1 MKKWA
6 IGALLLSS
14 SAWALAGGITVD
26 NVWGR
31 FSAPGMSMSGVF
43 MDVSNQSKQA
53 DVLVGGSTAV
63 AEKVE
68 LHNHINDNGVM
79 RMREVPGGIALQAA
93 DIPLQLVDGR
103 NVSLRALS
111 HEQPLVLYFWGS
123 WCGICRHTSPAI
135 DKLARNGH
143 AVLGVALQSGDD
155 AQIDAYLHQH
165 GWQFANLNDKQGD
178 WSRQWQVAAT
188 PTIVLVKDGQ
198 MRFSTSGISSYWG
211 LRARLWLVSLWP
223 Q

>member
-1 MKKWA
+1 MSASQSKPKWRRWLREA
-6 IGALLLSS
+6 LQLAVILLLVG
-14 SAWALAGGITVD
+14 AAVD
-26 NVWGR
+26 WWR
-31 FSAPGMSMSGVF
+31 AP
-43 MDVSNQSKQA
+43 QQ
-53 DVLVGGSTAV
+53 
-63 AEKVE
+63 
-68 LHNHINDNGVM
+68 
-79 RMREVPGGIALQAA
+79 PLQAA
-93 DIPLQLVDGR
+93 DTPLQLVDGR
-103 NVSLRALS
+103 SVSLRALS

>member
-79 RMREVPGGIALQAA
+79 RMREVPGGIHNAA
-93 DIPLQLVDGR
+93 DAGF
-103 NVSLRALS
+103 A
-111 HEQPLVLYFWGS
+111 F
-123 WCGICRHTSPAI
+123 
-135 DKLARNGH
+135 H
-143 AVLGVALQSGDD
+143 AGGVIAGFLLG
-155 AQIDAYLHQH
+155 
-165 GWQFANLNDKQGD
+165 
-178 WSRQWQVAAT
+178 
-188 PTIVLVKDGQ
+188 
-198 MRFSTSGISSYWG
+198 G
-211 LRARLWLVSLWP
+211 LRFVLHDEQAFYGRDCRYREEIAPREIGATDCRTLTLILA
-223 Q
+223 

>member
-14 SAWALAGGITVD
+14 SSWALAGGITVD

-79 RMREVPGGIALQAA
+79 RMREVPGGIAVAAGETVKLQPGGLHVMLMGLKKPLKVGDTFALTLKFKQAKPQTVTVTVQTGADKMPAA
-93 DIPLQLVDGR
+93 MP
-103 NVSLRALS
+103 
-111 HEQPLVLYFWGS
+111 
-123 WCGICRHTSPAI
+123 
-135 DKLARNGH
+135 
-143 AVLGVALQSGDD
+143 
-155 AQIDAYLHQH
+155 HQH
-165 GWQFANLNDKQGD
+165 KHGHDHHKAMPP
-178 WSRQWQVAAT
+178 AH
-188 PTIVLVKDGQ
+188 
-198 MRFSTSGISSYWG
+198 
-211 LRARLWLVSLWP
+211 
-223 Q
+223 

>member
-79 RMREVPGGIALQAA
+79 RMREVPGGIAVAAGETVKLQ
-93 DIPLQLVDGR
+93 PGGLHVMLMG
-103 NVSLRALS
+103 LK
-111 HEQPLVLYFWGS
+111 QPLRLNDTFPVTLKY
-123 WCGICRHTSPAI
+123 
-135 DKLARNGH
+135 
-143 AVLGVALQSGDD
+143 QSGRTQKITATVNNGSGMQNMHHGEHHD
-155 AQIDAYLHQH
+155 HQ
-165 GWQFANLNDKQGD
+165 
-178 WSRQWQVAAT
+178 
-188 PTIVLVKDGQ
+188 
-198 MRFSTSGISSYWG
+198 M
-211 LRARLWLVSLWP
+211 
-223 Q
+223 